1 MILLLR
7 QSRVIKGPENDRIT
21 LPKMYDPLA
30 DLNQLEASYVFSS
43 RTFKQMPKKR
53 DPQVYTSAIDA
64 LSSLKCGIIADYYQF
79 LCPPPRG
86 RRVRGL
92 EFMVCLSA
100 SLFTSKAM

>member
-53 DPQVYTSAIDA
+53 DPQVYTSALDT

-79 LCPPPRG
+79 LCPPPPVIG
-86 RRVRGL
+86 
-92 EFMVCLSA
+92 E
-100 SLFTSKAM
+100 